1 MTVTERAQ
9 RKMTIALYVNSGKY
23 RAIETARAIAR
34 LAIEHGASVAIC
46 DRPDADEPSGA
57 GPRCDIENA
66 QLLITIGG
74 DGTLLRG
81 ARMAHP
87 YGVPILG
94 VNTGRLGFLTEVES
108 DDAGFDKLRALF
120 AHGFQIEERV
130 ALHAQV
136 VGKQATHFALN
147 DVVVRRGAQAR
158 MAPFGLA
165 LDGEM
170 VAHLPSDGV
179 IVSTPTGSTGYF
191 LSAGGPII
199 HPSVAAL
206 GVAALLPHTLFAR
219 PLLVPTDAQVAIT
232 CDGEIAQANLET
244 DGIIAA
250 DLHAGDRV
258 VIERATEPV
267 RFARVDDRAFFQRLE
282 EKLQWGVP
290 IKR

>member
-1 MTVTERAQ
+1 MKSV
-9 RKMTIALYVNSGKY
+9 ALYVNASKDRGG
-23 RAIETARAIAR
+23 EVARMIAAIAAER
-34 LAIEHGASVAIC
+34 SVRVGIC
-46 DRPDADEPSGA
+46 ERENGEDAFDFAPNCELGDA
-57 GPRCDIENA
+57 E
-66 QLLITIGG
+66 LLITVGG

-81 ARMAHP
+81 ARLAHP
-87 YGVPILG
+87 LGIPILG
-94 VNTGRLGFLTEVES
+94 VNTGRLGFLTEVEA
-108 DDAGFDKLRALF
+108 DDAGFEKLRALF
-120 AHGFQIEERV
+120 ESGFLIEERV
-130 ALHAQV
+130 ALYAEV
-136 VGKQATHFALN
+136 AGSDVTHFALN

-165 LDGEM
+165 LDGETI
-170 VAHLPSDGV
+170 AHLPSDGV

-206 GVAALLPHTLFAR
+206 GIAALLPHTLFAR
-219 PLLVPTDAQVAIT
+219 PLLVPTDAWIEIT

-244 DGIIAA
+244 DGIIAG

-258 VIERATEPV
+258 AIRRAEQPV
-267 RFARVDDRAFFQRLE
+267 RFARVSDRAFFERLE

>member
-1 MTVTERAQ
+1 MKAV
-9 RKMTIALYVNSGKY
+9 ALYVNAGKD
-23 RAIETARAIAR
+23 RGGEVARMIAAIAVER
-34 LAIEHGASVAIC
+34 GVRVGIC
-46 DRPDADEPSGA
+46 ERENGGDPFDFAPNCELGDAE
-57 GPRCDIENA
+57 
-66 QLLITIGG
+66 LLITIGG

-81 ARMAHP
+81 ARLAHP
-87 YGVPILG
+87 LGIPILG
-94 VNTGRLGFLTEVES
+94 VNTGRLGFLTEVEA
-108 DDAGFDKLRALF
+108 DDAGFEKLRALF
-120 AHGFQIEERV
+120 ERGFQIEERV
-130 ALHAQV
+130 ALHATVAGSGVTQ
-136 VGKQATHFALN
+136 FALN

-165 LDGEM
+165 LDGETI
-170 VAHLPSDGV
+170 AHLPSDGV
-179 IVSTPTGSTGYF
+179 IVATPTGSTGYF

-199 HPSVAAL
+199 HPSVDAL

-219 PLLVPTDAQVAIT
+219 PLLVPTDATIEIT

-258 VIERATEPV
+258 SIQRAEEPV
-267 RFARVDDRAFFQRLE
+267 RFARVSDRAFFERLE